1 MNNKKLMIFSTTNLQ
16 KVFTITG
23 IVMLTSS
30 VYLGDDQAQSLANS
44 RSLSR
49 KAEGRGATAVLGSP
63 QVKQVA
69 WQEAGGKRIV
79 EIPARLLGS
88 KGLGTPLLR
97 ELPAG
102 YESSAASFS
111 VGVESPTEKAH
122 KASCLLPPA
131 SCLLPRLLIAQNL
144 GGIVRK
150 IPLEEVALPAMSS
163 AKTATNAK
171 FSQARIELKS
181 DGSLIYILRGQN
193 QQGFEVEVQ
202 VTPIGTLIQVDEQIE
217 SSGVP
222 ETAVKAFKKWAPNDP
237 LISTWRST
245 RLGEFFYQFVIR
257 DFWLEIAADGNRVL
271 IYRKKINI

>member
-1 MNNKKLMIFSTTNLQ
+1 MNKKKPTKKVMTFCTTTAGKLL
-16 KVFTITG
+16 TITG
-23 IVMLTSS
+23 IAMLTSS
-30 VYLGDDQAQSLANS
+30 VYLGDAQAQSLTNN
-44 RSLSR
+44 RSLSP
-49 KAEGRGATAVLGSP
+49 KTEGRGA
-63 QVKQVA
+63 
-69 WQEAGGKRIV
+69 
-79 EIPARLLGS
+79 
-88 KGLGTPLLR
+88 
-97 ELPAG
+97 
-102 YESSAASFS
+102 
-111 VGVESPTEKAH
+111 TEKAH
-122 KASCLLPPA
+122 KASCLTSLREAALRLPSAPLRASRSVTTPTTTLCYHLPPA

-202 VTPIGTLIQVDEQIE
+202 VTPSGTLIQVDEQIE
-217 SSGVP
+217 MSGVP

-245 RLGEFFYQFVIR
+245 RLGELFYQFVIR
-257 DFWLEIAADGNRVL
+257 DFWLEIAADGNKVV